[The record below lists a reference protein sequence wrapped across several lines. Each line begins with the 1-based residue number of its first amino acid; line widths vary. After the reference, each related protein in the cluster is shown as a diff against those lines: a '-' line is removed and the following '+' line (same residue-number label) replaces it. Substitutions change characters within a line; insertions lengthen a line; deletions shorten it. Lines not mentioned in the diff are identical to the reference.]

1 MYILKQAFAV
11 SLLAL
16 IVGLAV
22 NFIRSDGISLFPSP
36 SDDLF
41 KKDQIKQISI
51 SEAQDL
57 LNNREAFFI
66 DLRPAD
72 SFNISHISGSLNFP
86 AEIIYGMLAR
96 FSQQIPMKAKII
108 LYGTD
113 TKDTSPSEVASLL
126 QMMGYSSI
134 YIMTEG
140 WSGWERKK
148 EN

>member
-1 MYILKQAFAV
+1 MYIVKQAFAV

-16 IVGLAV
+16 IVGLAA

-36 SDDLF
+36 GDDLF
-41 KKDQIKQISI
+41 KNDKIKQISLV
-51 SEAQDL
+51 EAQNL
-57 LNNREAFFI
+57 LKSSETFFI
-66 DLRPAD
+66 DVRPTD
-72 SFNISHISGSLNFP
+72 SFTISHIPGSLNFP
-86 AEIIYGMLAR
+86 AEIVYGMLAGV
-96 FSQQIPMKAKII
+96 SQRIPMKANII

-113 TKDTSPSEVASLL
+113 KEDTSPFEVASLL

-148 EN
+148 EK

>member
-1 MYILKQAFAV
+1 
-11 SLLAL
+11 LAL

-22 NFIRSDGISLFPSP
+22 NFIRSDGISLFPFQ

-51 SEAQDL
+51 VEAQNL
-57 LNNREAFFI
+57 LKSREAFFI
-66 DLRPAD
+66 DLRPTD
-72 SFNISHISGSLNFP
+72 FFNISHIPGSLNFP

-96 FSQQIPMKAKII
+96 FSQQVPMEAKII
-108 LYGTD
+108 LYGSD
-113 TKDTSPSEVASLL
+113 AEDTSPSEVASLL

-134 YIMTEG
+134 YIMIEG
-140 WSGWERKK
+140 WGGWEHMK